1 MHKTAVAY
9 AVGKL
14 LQVLGLILFVPLLIS
29 LYDHHDK
36 RILEIFSQAEVSGF
50 LAAIFTALFFGF
62 FFATAFREG
71 KNLQGA
77 KEGFAI
83 VAIGW
88 VALTFISCIPLS
100 LYLIS
105 HPQPGNSGLI
115 FPSFTDAFFE
125 IMSGFTTT
133 GASILSNV
141 EILPDSLLFLRALT
155 HWLGGMGIITLAIAI
170 FPAMG
175 VSGYQMF
182 KSEVAG
188 PTKEK
193 LQPRL
198 TQTASILW
206 GVYVLLTLIQV
217 IFLLAAGM
225 NMLDAICHS
234 FATLATGGFSNKN
247 SSIAAYDS
255 PLIDWIIIIFMY
267 IGGVNFILHF
277 RALRGD
283 AGSYFRNAEFKFHLI
298 IVVLAVLVSTGVLYF
313 GGYAP
318 VIEAQEVFR
327 WNAGSNEDFQKY
339 YVEQS
344 TKLGTFESTLRTAA
358 FQVVSI
364 GTTTGFATADYD
376 LWPDFLRVVLV
387 VMMFFGACAGST
399 SGGVKLV
406 RILVLG
412 KTVSN
417 ELKKMVQPRLVS
429 LIKLDDEVLAEH
441 KVISIAGFFVLFIGL
456 FVTAGSLMTI
466 FIPDIIT
473 AYTATIACMS
483 NVGPGLGA
491 VGSVG
496 NYSGIPLTG
505 KWVLAACML
514 LGRLE
519 IFTVLIL
526 LRPKT
531 WKK

>member
-14 LQVLGLILFVPLLIS
+14 LQVLGLVLFVPLVIS
-29 LYDHHDK
+29 IFEHFDK
-36 RILEIFSQAEVSGF
+36 SFVQIFSQPEVVGY
-50 LAAIFTALFFGF
+50 LLAIFLSLFFGF

-71 KNLQGA
+71 RNLQGA
-77 KEGFAI
+77 KEGFAV

-88 VALTFISCIPLS
+88 VALTFISCIPLT
-100 LYLIS
+100 LYLMQF
-105 HPQPGNSGLI
+105 PQPGESGSL
-115 FPSFTDAFFE
+115 FMSFTDAFFE

-133 GASILSNV
+133 GASILTDI

-182 KSEVAG
+182 RSEVAG

-206 GVYVLLTLIQV
+206 GVYVLLTLIQI

-225 NMLDAICHS
+225 NLLDAVCHS

-255 PLIDWIIIIFMY
+255 PLIEWIIIVFMY
-267 IGGVNFILHF
+267 IGGVNFVLHF
-277 RALRGD
+277 KALRGD
-283 AGSYFRNAEFKFHLI
+283 VASYFRNAEYKFHLI
-298 IVVLAVLVSTGVLYF
+298 IVASVVLISAGVLHF
-313 GGYAP
+313 GGYTP
-318 VIEAQEVFR
+318 VKEAQKVFR
-327 WNAGSNEDFQKY
+327 WEPANDDDFQKY
-339 YVEQS
+339 YDSQS
-344 TKLGTFESTLRTAA
+344 VKLETIESTLRTAA
-358 FQVVSI
+358 FQVISV

-376 LWPDFLRVVLV
+376 LWPDILRVLLV
-387 VMMFFGACAGST
+387 IMMFFGACAGST
-399 SGGVKLV
+399 SGGIKIV
-406 RILVLG
+406 RILILG
-412 KTVSN
+412 KVVLY
-417 ELKKMVQPRLVS
+417 ELRKMVQPS
-429 LIKLDDEVLAEH
+429 LISVIKLDDEVMGDD
-441 KVISIAGFFVLFIGL
+441 KIISIAGFFILFMGL
-456 FVTAGSLMTI
+456 FVAAGTLMTI

-473 AYTATIACMS
+473 AYTATVACMS

-496 NYSGIPLTG
+496 NYSAIPIPG
-505 KWVLAACML
+505 KWILAVCML
-514 LGRLE
+514 MGRLE